1 MIGTK
6 LLNIRFYKTVGF
18 IRVYNGTRY
27 LVLFGSG
34 KNESIY
40 NRISYLIGVKSDIA
54 YVFSHNA
61 CSGCHDLLM
70 MSMNLSNFVILNIHC
85 VDYRCI
91 INGISK
97 NEAINVMQNICFTD
111 KNGTLQIIKITKKW
125 IY

>member
-1 MIGTK
+1 MIGTE
-6 LLNIRFYKTVGF
+6 LLNISFYKTVGF

-40 NRISYLIGVKSDIA
+40 NRISYLIGVKSGIA
-54 YVFSHNA
+54 YVFSHNV

-111 KNGTLQIIKITKKW
+111 KNGTLQIIKTMKKW

>member
-1 MIGTK
+1 M
-6 LLNIRFYKTVGF
+6 NIRFYKTVGF

-40 NRISYLIGVKSDIA
+40 NSISYLIGVKSGIA
-54 YVFSHNA
+54 YVFSHNV

-111 KNGTLQIIKITKKW
+111 KNGTLQIMKTMKKW

>member
-40 NRISYLIGVKSDIA
+40 NRISYLIGAKSDIA
-54 YVFSHNA
+54 YVFSHNV

-111 KNGTLQIIKITKKW
+111 KNGTLQIIKTMKKW

>member
-1 MIGTK
+1 MIGIE
-6 LLNIRFYKTVGF
+6 LLNISFYKTVGF

-40 NRISYLIGVKSDIA
+40 NRISYLIGVKSGIA
-54 YVFSHNA
+54 YVFSHNV

-70 MSMNLSNFVILNIHC
+70 MSMNLSNFVILNIHS

-111 KNGTLQIIKITKKW
+111 KNGTLQIIKFMKKW